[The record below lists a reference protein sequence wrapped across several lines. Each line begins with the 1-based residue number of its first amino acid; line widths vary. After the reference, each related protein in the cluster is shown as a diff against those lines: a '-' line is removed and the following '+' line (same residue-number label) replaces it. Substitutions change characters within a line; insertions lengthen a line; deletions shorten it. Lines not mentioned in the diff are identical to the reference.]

1 MLDISSNNKRIA
13 KNTIL
18 LYFRMLVTMAVTLST
33 SREVLAALGV
43 EDYGIYNVVG
53 GVVALFSF
61 INSAMSTSTQR
72 FLVFELGKG
81 DFRQLQKV
89 FSISV
94 VIHIIIAIVIVLLSE
109 TIGLWLLNEK
119 MVIPESRVFAAHW
132 VYHVSILSMVVAIIS
147 VPYNAAIIAH
157 EKMSIFAYIS
167 VVEVFL
173 KLVIVYLL
181 RIGNVNKLVLYAILL
196 FVVQVG
202 IRILYTSYCNKHFC
216 ETKFKFILDKT
227 LFKEMFSFAAWNLW
241 GNCAYIAFTQG
252 LNILLN
258 VFFGPSVNAARGV
271 AVQVQSAVTQF
282 SSNFQTALNPQI
294 TKSYATEDLDYMHSL
309 VFRSSRFTFFLL
321 LMLTL
326 PIALETET
334 ILSIWL
340 EEVPRYSAVFLKL
353 ILCVTI
359 IDSVANPLMVS
370 ATATGKVKVYQSV
383 IGGILLMILPVS
395 YVVLKMGGNPA
406 SVFVVH
412 LVICAIAFVV
422 RLFIIRPLIKIS
434 LRKYFSNVILKCAV
448 VFFLSFIISVLVK
461 FFVPYSSTSFVIV
474 GVMSVCCVVCF
485 AYALGLNKSE
495 RNFINE
501 KLVRVFSRK
510 K

>member
-1 MLDISSNNKRIA
+1 M
-13 KNTIL
+13 
-18 LYFRMLVTMAVTLST
+18 
-33 SREVLAALGV
+33 
-43 EDYGIYNVVG
+43 
-53 GVVALFSF
+53 
-61 INSAMSTSTQR
+61 
-72 FLVFELGKG
+72 
-81 DFRQLQKV
+81 
-89 FSISV
+89 
-94 VIHIIIAIVIVLLSE
+94 
-109 TIGLWLLNEK
+109 
-119 MVIPESRVFAAHW
+119 
-132 VYHVSILSMVVAIIS
+132 
-147 VPYNAAIIAH
+147 
-157 EKMSIFAYIS
+157 
-167 VVEVFL
+167 
-173 KLVIVYLL
+173 
-181 RIGNVNKLVLYAILL
+181 
-196 FVVQVG
+196 
-202 IRILYTSYCNKHFC
+202 
-216 ETKFKFILDKT
+216 
-227 LFKEMFSFAAWNLW
+227 
-241 GNCAYIAFTQG
+241 
-252 LNILLN
+252 
-258 VFFGPSVNAARGV
+258 
-271 AVQVQSAVTQF
+271 
-282 SSNFQTALNPQI
+282 
-294 TKSYATEDLDYMHSL
+294 
-309 VFRSSRFTFFLL
+309 
-321 LMLTL
+321 
-326 PIALETET
+326 
-334 ILSIWL
+334 SIWL

-474 GVMSVCCVVCF
+474 GVMSLCCVACF